1 MVDSSARPFDRTT
14 RRPSPTRWSLLSLVV
29 ASLAGLVAVLLVPTA
44 ALAQDPDPRVV
55 RVAGGDRYETAA
67 EVAGTF
73 AAGVE
78 RVFLA
83 TGEDFPDALAVGPVA
98 GREEFPVL
106 LVERGGIPQATASAL
121 QRLEP
126 GAITILG
133 GEVAVG
139 AAVERQAGQYTSGM
153 VDRLEGPDRYAT
165 AAAIVDEYVDPG
177 VPVVYIAT
185 GRKFADALA
194 GGPAAVSTGGPL
206 LLVEPGEIPPDT
218 STTLDRLR
226 PGRIVV
232 LGGTQ
237 AVSSQVFSTLR
248 DFTDGDVVRVAG
260 GDRYGTA
267 AELARRVFDG
277 TQSTVYMAT
286 GRAFPDALAGGVVA
300 GMAGAPMVTVEPR
313 CVPDVVFEQIDRMD
327 PDTLVVLGGTQAV
340 SQDAADLVTCS
351 EVAEPRATTIQTG
364 LQAPWDLAFTPDS
377 RTFLTERDNG
387 RVLERSSDGVLTEV
401 ISFPHDPAGE
411 GGALGLTVSPDYASD
426 GWLYAM
432 YTTTS
437 DQRID
442 RFQADGSQRQTI
454 VEGLPHA
461 TFHDGGRI
469 DFGPD
474 GMLYVGMG
482 DAGDADRAQDPG
494 DLAGSILR
502 YTPDGTPAP
511 GQFGNAVWAYG
522 LRNTQGLA
530 WSPDATLYAAEFGP
544 NRDDEINRIVEG
556 GNYGWPEVT
565 GTGGEPT
572 YIDPLVVRQPAE
584 ASWSGADI
592 LVDGDIPDWEGDLF
606 VAALRGQR
614 LYRMD
619 LDAQG
624 DVAGVESLLVGEYG
638 RLRHVTQAP
647 DGSLWILTSNC
658 GGGSCDTDRII
669 RLGR

>member
-1 MVDSSARPFDRTT
+1 MGWSARQFDGTT
-14 RRPSPTRWSLLSLVV
+14 MRRVRARRPLPPLVV
-29 ASLAGLVAVLLVPTA
+29 ASLAGLVAVLLVPA
-44 ALAQDPDPRVV
+44 ASLARQADPQVV

-67 EVAGTF
+67 EVASTF
-73 AAGVE
+73 AAGVG

-83 TGEDFPDALAVGPVA
+83 TGRDFPDALAVGPIA
-98 GREEFPVL
+98 GREEVPVL
-106 LVERGGIPQATASAL
+106 LVEHGRIPDATADAL
-121 QRLEP
+121 VQLDS

-133 GEVAVG
+133 GQAAVG
-139 AAVERQAGQYTSGM
+139 AAVERQARQYTTGV
-153 VDRLEGPDRYAT
+153 VDRLEGADRYAT

-177 VPVVYIAT
+177 VPVVYVAT
-185 GRKFADALA
+185 GRTFADALA
-194 GGPAAVSTGGPL
+194 GGPAAIVQEGPL
-206 LLVEPGEIPPDT
+206 LLVEPGTIPEAT
-218 STTLDRLR
+218 ATTLDRLR
-226 PGRIVV
+226 PERIVV
-232 LGGTQ
+232 LGGSR
-237 AVSSQVFSTLR
+237 AVSSAVFSALR
-248 DFTDGDVVRVAG
+248 DFTDGDVVRYAG

-267 AELARRVFDG
+267 ARIAERVFDG
-277 TQSTVYMAT
+277 THATVYMTT

-300 GMAGAPMVTVEPR
+300 GIAAAPMVTVDPR
-313 CVPDVVFEQIDRMD
+313 CVPDVVLDQIERMD
-327 PDTLVVLGGTQAV
+327 PDTLVVLGGTEAV
-340 SQDAADLVTCS
+340 SQNAADLVACS

-364 LQAPWDLAFTPDS
+364 LQAPWDLAFTPDG

-387 RVLERSSDGVLTEV
+387 RVLERSRDGTLAEA

-411 GGALGLTVSPDYASD
+411 GGALGLAVSPDYASD

-432 YTTTS
+432 YTTAS

-442 RFQADGSQRQTI
+442 RFRADGSQRQTI

-461 TFHDGGRI
+461 TYHDGGRI

-474 GMLYVGMG
+474 GMLYVGLG
-482 DAGDADRAQDPG
+482 DAGNEGDAQDTN

-502 YTPDGTPAP
+502 YTPDGDPAP
-511 GQFGNAVWAYG
+511 GPFGNAIWAYG

-530 WSPDATLYAAEFGP
+530 WGADGTLYAAEFGP
-544 NRDDEINRIVEG
+544 DRDDEVNRIVEG
-556 GNYGWPEVT
+556 GNYGWPVVT
-565 GTGGEPT
+565 GTDGDNPD
-572 YIDPLVVRQPAE
+572 YIDPLAVRQPAE
-584 ASWSGADI
+584 ASWSGADV

-624 DVAGVESLLVGEYG
+624 DVAGVQSLLVGEYG

-658 GGGSCDTDRII
+658 GGGSCHDDRIV

>member
-1 MVDSSARPFDRTT
+1 MMDSSARQFDGMT
-14 RRPSPTRWSLLSLVV
+14 RGDPGARLSLPSLVV
-29 ASLAGLVAVLLVPTA
+29 ASLVGLVAVLLVPA
-44 ALAQDPDPRVV
+44 ASVAQDADPGVV

-67 EVAGTF
+67 EVAATF
-73 AAGVE
+73 AAGVD

-83 TGEDFPDALAVGPVA
+83 TGEDFPDALAVGPIA

-106 LVERGGIPQATASAL
+106 LVERGTIPDATAGAL
-121 QRLEP
+121 ERLDP

-139 AAVERQAGQYTSGM
+139 PAVERQARQYTSGT
-153 VDRLEGPDRYAT
+153 VDRLAGADRYAT

-177 VPVVYIAT
+177 VPVVYVAT
-185 GRKFADALA
+185 GRTFADALA
-194 GGPAAVSTGGPL
+194 GGPAAVTTGGPL
-206 LLVEPGEIPPDT
+206 LLVEPGDIPPAT
-218 STTLDRLR
+218 STTLDRLG

-237 AVSSQVFSTLR
+237 AVSDAVFSGLR
-248 DFTDGDVVRVAG
+248 DFTDGDVVRFAG

-267 AELARRVFDG
+267 AEVARRVFSG
-277 TQSTVYMAT
+277 SQPTVYMAT

-300 GMAGAPMVTVEPR
+300 GMAEAPMVTVEPQ
-313 CVPDVVFEQIDRMD
+313 CVPDVVLAQIERMD
-327 PDTLVVLGGTQAV
+327 PDTLVVLGGTAAI
-340 SQDAADLVTCS
+340 SQDAADLVACS
-351 EVAEPRATTIQTG
+351 EVVEPRATTIQTG
-364 LQAPWDLAFTPDS
+364 LQAPWDLAFTPDG
-377 RTFLTERDNG
+377 RTFLTERDRG
-387 RVLERSSDGVLTEV
+387 RVLERASDGTLREV
-401 ISFPHDPAGE
+401 IRFPHDPAGE

-432 YTTTS
+432 YTTAS

-442 RFQADGSQRQTI
+442 RFRADGSQRQTI
-454 VEGLPHA
+454 VSGLPHA

-482 DAGDADRAQDPG
+482 DAGNEDDAQDTD

-502 YTPDGTPAP
+502 YTPDGDPAP
-511 GQFGNAVWAYG
+511 GQFGNAIWAYG

-530 WSPDATLYAAEFGP
+530 WSADGTLYAAEFGP

-556 GNYGWPEVT
+556 GNYGWPHVT
-565 GTGGEPT
+565 GMAGNAA

-619 LDAQG
+619 LDAGG
-624 DVAGVESLLVGEYG
+624 DVAGVQSLLVGEYG

-658 GGGSCDTDRII
+658 GGGSCATDRII